1 LRQNLEAEHGARAGM
16 RQFIRVLLLLEHH
29 SEERVAQAIE
39 ECRFGDHVRVE
50 AILERVRHLALR
62 QDQQCAD
69 DNSMSQQRSADN
81 AMSLKTS
88 DVPPALSRL
97 QVPMPDLCR
106 FDDLLCGGEESHDLI
121 RPLATEDQLEVVAAA
136 DHSR

>member
-16 RQFIRVLLLLEHH
+16 RQFIRVLLLLERH
-29 SEERVAQAIE
+29 SEERVARAIE

-50 AILERVRHLALR
+50 VILERVQHLAHR
-62 QDQQCAD
+62 QDE
-69 DNSMSQQRSADN
+69 QRSDDN
-81 AMSLKTS
+81 AMSQMTS
-88 DVPPALSRL
+88 DLPLALSCL

-106 FDDLLCGGEESHDLI
+106 FDALLFGGEESHDFI
-121 RPLATEDQLEVVAAA
+121 RPLVTEDQLEVVAAA

>member
-1 LRQNLEAEHGARAGM
+1 LPAIFPWLRQKLEEEHGDRAGM
-16 RQFIRVLLLLEHH
+16 RQFIRVLLLLERH

-50 AILERVRHLALR
+50 AILERVQHLALR
-62 QDQQCAD
+62 QDQRCC
-69 DNSMSQQRSADN
+69 NDN
-81 AMSLKTS
+81 AMSPITS

-106 FDDLLCGGEESHDLI
+106 FNALLCGGEESHDLI
-121 RPLATEDQLEVVAAA
+121 SPLVVEDQLEVVAAA
-136 DHSR
+136 DDGS